1 MSDEVAV
8 VEEAPKPKPVK
19 KKVAKKDNPDRIFL
33 DKLKLYFSS
42 LTARS
47 AQYAYFNLDDNLV
60 VLCNST
66 SGTPNDIHGDKI
78 MEYAV
83 GELTFHFVYFKDT
96 QFFNDLRNFLKVPEG
111 LVYCVQIL
119 NVISLLN
126 KCEKRSDISIFTN
139 EVGDQIGMLKGT
151 TSYTKK
157 NVFGYVVTSFHIV
170 SLLMQWCRVVGEIG
184 SSEHRNKHPHV
195 DVALDPD
202 IPLTGRVFT
211 LPIDTLLFTHE
222 DGSLVFKD
230 VMPQMRI
237 LGLDGL
243 TSVSLRE
250 FIRRVKKQPYTLQLY
265 LWAVDDSYVLHM
277 TTFENDMVSVKT
289 FRPNILAT
297 PISNLVILDS
307 KSMLPL
313 TGETNDE

>member
-1 MSDEVAV
+1 MADEQTVADQT
-8 VEEAPKPKPVK
+8 KPATK
-19 KKVAKKDNPDRIFL
+19 KKALKKDDPERQFL

-47 AQYAYFNLDDNLV
+47 TQYAYFNLDDNLV

-66 SGTPNDIHGDKI
+66 SGTPNDVHGDKI

-96 QFFNDLRNFLKVPEG
+96 QFFNELRSFLKVPEG

-126 KCEKRSDISIFTN
+126 KAEKRSKIDIFTN
-139 EVGDQIGMLKGT
+139 EVGDQIGVLHGNKT
-151 TSYTKK
+151 YTKK
-157 NVFGYVVTSFHIV
+157 NIFGYVVTSFHIV
-170 SLLMQWCRVVGEIG
+170 SALMQWCRVVGEIG
-184 SSEHRNKHPHV
+184 SQAHRDKYPHL
-195 DVALDPD
+195 DIELDPN

-211 LPIDTLLFTHE
+211 LPVSTMDFKHS

-230 VMPQMRI
+230 VMPQMRV

-250 FIRRVKKQPYTLQLY
+250 FVRRIKKQPYTLQLY
-265 LWAVDDSYVLHM
+265 LWSVDDSYVLHM

-297 PISNLVILDS
+297 PISNKILLDT
-307 KSMLPL
+307 KSVLPL
-313 TGETNDE
+313 TGESDE